1 MTTREINDNPIHIR
15 GLDHVVL
22 RVVGL
27 EPILRFYCDVLG
39 CAVERWADD
48 IGLVQLR
55 AGQSLIDLVPVDG
68 KLGRAGGSAPGHG
81 GRNMDHFCLR
91 VDRFDGERIRSH
103 LARQGIASGDVS
115 SRYGADGQGPS
126 IYLEDPEGNQVELKG
141 EPWPQADF

>member
-1 MTTREINDNPIHIR
+1 MTNREISDHPIHIR

-22 RVVGL
+22 RVVSL
-27 EPILRFYCDVLG
+27 EPMLRFYCDILG
-39 CAVERWADD
+39 CVVERRVDD

-68 KLGRAGGSAPGHG
+68 KLGRAGGSPPGEG

-91 VDRFDGERIRSH
+91 VDGFDGERIRAH
-103 LARQGIASGDVS
+103 LARQGVACGDVS

-126 IYLEDPEGNQVELKG
+126 IYLDDPEGNQVELKG
-141 EPWPQADF
+141 EPCPQGRS